1 MSYEQYPTPSMQGS
15 TELPYSVWEQLL
27 GPGVNLDGR
36 ASSVGSTGQLMQP
49 YERITGPPMV
59 DVRGVLAAQQHTAPL
74 RATIVQDGRYR
85 TGFGEEARWE
95 YAPPKTDALVAWN
108 VQPHGYRPSDIAYG
122 LDTSEGAVCVADFSA
137 DVPDQEIHFSP
148 VKPGTIKSEA
158 AVLRRAHEVALEG
171 LLAASRKYRAAL
183 DAHDR
188 AAMEEARDDRDY
200 HAACAQKLA
209 RGWQMLEATPMHVT
223 DRRRSAGYLSEEGA
237 RYLDRPEQYRLP
249 DDEDG
254 DISPAAKR
262 NFKRLGSMLLRV

>member
-1 MSYEQYPTPSMQGS
+1 MQGS
-15 TELPYSVWEQLL
+15 TEPPYNVWEQLL

-59 DVRGVLAAQQHTAPL
+59 DVRGVLAAQQHTVSPQTAPL

-122 LDTSEGAVCVADFSA
+122 LDSSESAVCVADFSA
-137 DVPDQEIHFSP
+137 DVPDQGIQFSP
-148 VKPGTIKSEA
+148 IKPGTIKSEA

-171 LLAASRKYRAAL
+171 LVAASRKYRAAL

-200 HAACAQKLA
+200 HAVCAQKLA
-209 RGWQMLEATPMHVT
+209 RGWQMLSVTPMHVT
-223 DRRRSAGYLSEEGA
+223 DRRRSAGYLNEEEA
-237 RYLDRPEQYRLP
+237 RYPGRPEQYGLF
-249 DDEDG
+249 DDED
-254 DISPAAKR
+254 DNISSAAKR
-262 NFKRLGSMLLRV
+262 NFKRLGSMLLRA